1 MRLIPSGNLL
11 RVTVIC
17 GIILFV
23 LTGGLLTFF
32 RLIERDS
39 SKTARREDSFYRIL
53 REYDISAEV
62 FIGTE
67 REFEKLDD
75 ELNRL
80 EKRTIGVESW
90 LSVLKR
96 RRALANRY
104 PPAAENYH
112 NSIKRAQ
119 KAYPQSQPIAALA
132 AAAIVKN
139 TALNKEAENA
149 LREQLSMLA
158 GTAFNTMRL
167 YFHVIL
173 GDFKNPQRAVLIP
186 PDIHSDGSEELTTN
200 LALLKIIRSDYR
212 GAAAE
217 LQTLLSSPYPSDSSI
232 FFTADFLYDFGDLRR
247 SAELFSRINTEEAMI
262 RQADALYLAGFEG
275 SARSIWSILA
285 DSAENANE
293 NSLYNMA
300 VTADNNEEAYYY
312 LEKLVKSEPSSSD
325 VLQNINSR
333 QFGLIRYSRLLAY
346 DEAIA
351 ALDGAKNTTPIN
363 YPYIDLEKCKRYPQR
378 YAPARQIAEAWL
390 LLDRH
395 PEDEDLYCWA
405 AWLMLFQRYY
415 DELKILLRRIDQFD
429 FSRQWTEVYGAIQ
442 LMQEGE
448 LETAEEILRRIDGEN
463 ADWYVNAN
471 LGRILEI
478 YRSTGRALDQYEFA
492 SAKIQNPKTAARI
505 QYRIARCYSALG
517 RPADARRALEYA
529 VDLDPENLTAR
540 LELER

>member
-1 MRLIPSGNLL
+1 MRLTSSGNLL
-11 RVTVIC
+11 RITVIC

-23 LTGGLLTFF
+23 LTGGVLTFF
-32 RLIERDS
+32 RLIERGS
-39 SKTARREDSFYRIL
+39 SKTARQEDSFYRIL
-53 REYDISAEV
+53 REYDISAGI

-67 REFEKLDD
+67 REFEKLND
-75 ELNRL
+75 ELNRM
-80 EKRTIGVESW
+80 EKKTIGVESW

-104 PPAAENYH
+104 TPAAENYR

-132 AAAIVKN
+132 AAALVKN
-139 TALNKEAENA
+139 TALNKEAENSIRDI
-149 LREQLSMLA
+149 LPMLT
-158 GTAFNTMRL
+158 GSAFNSLRL
-167 YFHVIL
+167 YLHVIL
-173 GDFKNPQRAVLIP
+173 GDFKNPGMAVLIP
-186 PDIHSDGSEELTTN
+186 PDIHSDGSEELTSN
-200 LALLKIIRSDYR
+200 LALIKILRSDLR
-212 GAAAE
+212 GAASE

-232 FFTADFLYDFGDLRR
+232 FLTADFLYDFGDLRR

-275 SARSIWSILA
+275 SARSLWSILSE
-285 DSAENANE
+285 SAETNE
-293 NSLYNMA
+293 SSLYNMA
-300 VTADNNEEAYYY
+300 VTSDKDEEAFYY
-312 LEKLVKSEPSSSD
+312 LEKLNNSKPSPENTI
-325 VLQNINSR
+325 QNINSR
-333 QFGLIRYSRLLAY
+333 QFGLILYSRMLAY

-351 ALDGAKNTTPIN
+351 ALDGAKITTPID

-395 PEDEDLYCWA
+395 PEEEDLYRWA

-415 DELKILLRRIDQFD
+415 DEHKILLNRIEQFQ
-429 FSRQWTEVYGAIQ
+429 FSRQWTDLYNAIQ
-442 LMQEGE
+442 LMQEGN
-448 LETAEEILRRIDGEN
+448 LETAEEILRRLDGES
-463 ADWYVNAN
+463 ADWYVHAN

-492 SAKIQNPKTAARI
+492 ASKIQNPKTAARI

-517 RPADARRALEYA
+517 RPLEARQALEYA